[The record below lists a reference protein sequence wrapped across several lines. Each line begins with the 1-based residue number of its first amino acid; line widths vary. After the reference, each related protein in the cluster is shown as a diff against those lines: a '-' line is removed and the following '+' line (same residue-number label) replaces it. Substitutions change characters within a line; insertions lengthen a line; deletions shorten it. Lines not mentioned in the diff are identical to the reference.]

1 MSKHAKPGSVTA
13 VLVLLI
19 LIAVYQLVVGATAIV
34 GAVAIDATN
43 LADEAPAEAGA
54 MLEAAEDNIAGIYFG
69 AALCLVYAALAT
81 ALAVMV
87 GRGTPR
93 ARPWTIAVNTVFA
106 VAGLALMIPM
116 IYGLGAVLSA
126 VFAFVV
132 VGLMFTSGARSH
144 FAATGAPTT
153 G

>member
-1 MSKHAKPGSVTA
+1 M
-13 VLVLLI
+13 
-19 LIAVYQLVVGATAIV
+19 
-34 GAVAIDATN
+34 
-43 LADEAPAEAGA
+43 
-54 MLEAAEDNIAGIYFG
+54 
-69 AALCLVYAALAT
+69 
-81 ALAVMV
+81 
-87 GRGTPR
+87 
-93 ARPWTIAVNTVFA
+93 NTVFA